1 MPTEPT
7 GSPDTILVCVR
18 GNSGSGKSSIAREL
32 RRRHGRGCALVEQDY
47 LRRIVLRERDR
58 PGGAAPA
65 LIAQTVRFALDHGY
79 HVVLEGILH
88 TGRHRSM
95 LTALRDGHRGRSL
108 FCYLDVS
115 LPETLRRHLTRPQ
128 AGEFTAEQMR
138 GWYAAHDVMGWPDE
152 LVLPESTG
160 LDEAVEAIAAAA
172 GLPQTGRDDDRLPR
186 PAVPEEQ
193 LSRRPM

>member
-1 MPTEPT
+1 MVAEPT
-7 GSPDTILVCVR
+7 GSPNTILVCIR

-47 LRRIVLRERDR
+47 LRRILLRERDL

-65 LIAQTVRFALDHGY
+65 LIAQAIRFALDHGY
-79 HVVLEGILH
+79 HVVLEGIMH
-88 TGRHRSM
+88 TSRYRRM

-128 AGEFTAEQMR
+128 AGEFTAEDMS
-138 GWYAAHDVMGWPDE
+138 GWYADHDVLGWSDE
-152 LVLPESTG
+152 PVLPETTG
-160 LDEAVEAIAAAA
+160 LNEAVAVIAAAA
-172 GLPQTGRDDDRLPR
+172 GLSQTGRDDDLLPN
-186 PAVPEEQ
+186 VP
-193 LSRRPM
+193 SV

>member
-1 MPTEPT
+1 MATESVPT
-7 GSPDTILVCVR
+7 GSLGTILVCVR

-65 LIAQTVRFALDHGY
+65 LIGQTARFALDHGY

-88 TGRHRSM
+88 ASRYRSM
-95 LTALRDGHRGRSL
+95 LTDLRDGHRGRSL

-128 AGEFTAEQMR
+128 VDDFTAEQMC
-138 GWYAAHDVMGWPDE
+138 GWYAPHDVLGWPGE
-152 LVLPESTG
+152 LVLPETTG
-160 LDEAVEAIAAAA
+160 LEEAVEAIAAAS
-172 GLPQTGRDDDRLPR
+172 GLTQSGRDDDVLPI
-186 PAVPEEQ
+186 VP
-193 LSRRPM
+193 

>member
-1 MPTEPT
+1 MAADAVPT
-7 GSPDTILVCVR
+7 GSAEPILVCIR

-47 LRRIVLRERDR
+47 LRRILLRERDK

-65 LIAQTVRFALDHGY
+65 LIGQTVRFALDHGY

-88 TGRHRSM
+88 TSRYRSM
-95 LTALRDGHRGRSL
+95 LAGLRDGHLGRSL

-128 AGEFTAEQMR
+128 VSEFTAEHMS
-138 GWYAAHDVMGWPDE
+138 GWYSVHDVLGWPDE
-152 LVLPESTG
+152 LVLPETTG
-160 LDEAVEAIAAAA
+160 LEEAVEAIAAAA
-172 GLPQTGRDDDRLPR
+172 GLPQSGHDDDVLPI
-186 PAVPEEQ
+186 VP
-193 LSRRPM
+193 

>member
-1 MPTEPT
+1 MSVETVPT
-7 GSPDTILVCVR
+7 GSPETILVCVR
-18 GNSGSGKSSIAREL
+18 GNSGSGKSSIARQL

-47 LRRIVLRERDR
+47 LRRIVLRERDK

-79 HVVLEGILH
+79 HVVLDGIMH
-88 TGRHRSM
+88 ADRYRSM

-128 AGEFTAEQMR
+128 ANEFTVEHMS
-138 GWYAAHDVMGWPDE
+138 GWYAAHDMLGWPDE
-152 LVLPESTG
+152 LVLPETTT
-160 LDEAVEAIAAAA
+160 LEEAVETIAAAA
-172 GLPQTGRDDDRLPR
+172 GLTQTGRDDDLLPI
-186 PAVPEEQ
+186 VP
-193 LSRRPM
+193 

>member
-1 MPTEPT
+1 MTVDASPT

-32 RRRHGRGCALVEQDY
+32 RLRHGRGCALVEQDY
-47 LRRIVLRERDR
+47 LRRILLRERDR
-58 PGGAAPA
+58 PGGVAPA
-65 LIAQTVRFALDHGY
+65 LIGQTVRFALDHGY

-88 TGRHRSM
+88 SSRYRPM

-128 AGEFTAEQMR
+128 VTEFTAEFMS
-138 GWYAAHDVMGWPDE
+138 GIYAAHDVLGWPDE
-152 LVLPESTG
+152 LVLPESTTLEG
-160 LDEAVEAIAAAA
+160 AVETIATMA
-172 GLPQTGRDDDRLPR
+172 GLPQTGRVDDVIPILP
-186 PAVPEEQ
+186 
-193 LSRRPM
+193 

>member
-1 MPTEPT
+1 MATDAAPT
-7 GSPDTILVCVR
+7 GNPDTILICVR
-18 GNSGSGKSSIAREL
+18 GNSGSGKSSIGREL

-65 LIAQTVRFALDHGY
+65 LIGQTVRFALDHGY

-88 TGRHRSM
+88 TSLYRTM
-95 LTALRDGHRGRSL
+95 LTGLRDGHRGLSL

-128 AGEFTAEQMR
+128 VNEFTAEYMS
-138 GWYAAHDVMGWPDE
+138 GIYDAHDVLGWAGE
-152 LVLPESTG
+152 LVLPESTTLEG
-160 LDEAVEAIAAAA
+160 AVEAIAAAA
-172 GLPQTGRDDDRLPR
+172 GLPQTGRGDDLPV
-186 PAVPEEQ
+186 VP
-193 LSRRPM
+193 

>member
-1 MPTEPT
+1 MLGEAT
-7 GSPDTILVCVR
+7 GSPDTILVCIR

-47 LRRIVLRERDR
+47 LRRILLRERDK

-79 HVVLEGILH
+79 HVVLEGIMH
-88 TGRHRSM
+88 TSRYRSM
-95 LTALRDGHRGRSL
+95 LTALRAGHSGRSL

-128 AGEFTAEQMR
+128 ASEFTAEHMS
-138 GWYAAHDVMGWPDE
+138 GLYAAHDVLGWPGE
-152 LVLPESTG
+152 LVLPETTG
-160 LDEAVEAIAAAA
+160 LNDAVEAIAAAS
-172 GLPQTGRDDDRLPR
+172 GLPQTGRDDDL
-186 PAVPEEQ
+186 
-193 LSRRPM
+193 LSHAPFP

>member
-1 MPTEPT
+1 MRAEPT

-18 GNSGSGKSSIAREL
+18 GNSGAGKSSIAREL

-58 PGGAAPA
+58 PGGVAPA
-65 LIAQTVRFALDHGY
+65 LIEQTARFALDHGY

-88 TGRHRSM
+88 ASRYRAV
-95 LTALRDGHRGRSL
+95 LTSLRDGHRGRSL

-128 AGEFTAEQMR
+128 AGEFTAEQMS
-138 GWYAAHDVMGWPDE
+138 GWYADHDVLGWPDE
-152 LVLPESTG
+152 LVLPETTSFA
-160 LDEAVEAIAAAA
+160 EAVETIAAAA
-172 GLPQTGRDDDRLPR
+172 GLPQAGRDDGPLRVTP
-186 PAVPEEQ
+186 
-193 LSRRPM
+193 

>member
-1 MPTEPT
+1 MATESVPT
-7 GSPDTILVCVR
+7 GGPDTILVCVR
-18 GNSGSGKSSIAREL
+18 GNSGSGKTSIAREL

-65 LIAQTVRFALDHGY
+65 LIGQTVRFALDHGY

-88 TGRHRSM
+88 ASLYRSM
-95 LTALRDGHRGRSL
+95 LTDLRDGHRGRSL

-128 AGEFTAEQMR
+128 VNDFTAEQMS
-138 GWYAAHDVMGWPDE
+138 GWYAAHDVLGWPGE

-160 LDEAVEAIAAAA
+160 LEEAVEAIAAAS
-172 GLPQTGRDDDRLPR
+172 GLTQAGRDDDVLPI
-186 PAVPEEQ
+186 VP
-193 LSRRPM
+193 